1 MFDLKCAFKTIT
13 SMKLNSRL
21 LFHSFWMASVG
32 AMASVSW
39 AQRAPATSVLTGLM
53 AEALARHPQVRMQQ
67 ALASAAG
74 VDIDSARWQ
83 YFPTPSLSVER
94 ANATNDPALVY
105 RDDPVATLRI
115 SQPIWTGG
123 KLGANVTRA
132 NELKQGKDASV
143 LEARQQL
150 SLRVLQ
156 AYTDWQVAY
165 LKGKAFEDS
174 LQGQSK
180 LLELVQR
187 RLSAGAATEA
197 DVLLSKSRIEST
209 QADLYGVEA
218 QKASAL
224 ARLGELLSRP
234 IPSAELST
242 TLTPPLPIDGDDAL
256 WLAKAQSNS
265 PSVQRLQAQALATEA
280 EVSAARADMYPQ
292 LSLRF
297 ERQHGS
303 FTYLNYGTVDRVYL
317 SVSSQVGAGLSTL
330 TQQQSA
336 QLRLTAAQTEVENER
351 QNINEQV
358 RNDLTLYRNLSRR
371 IPSLSTS
378 LQSTRLIQEA
388 WERQFLAGRKSWL
401 EVMNAVREIQQA
413 ESQLIDAQTNQMQ
426 LSWRLTIWAEGG
438 PSVPAVVR

>member
-1 MFDLKCAFKTIT
+1 
-13 SMKLNSRL
+13 MKLNNHL
-21 LFHSFWMASVG
+21 LFHTFLLG
-32 AMASVSW
+32 ALAALTSAAWGQV
-39 AQRAPATSVLTGLM
+39 APATGALPGLM

-74 VDIDSARWQ
+74 VDVDSARWQ

-94 ANATNDPALVY
+94 ANATNDPALVN
-105 RDDPVATLRI
+105 RDDPVSTLRI

-132 NELKQGKDASV
+132 NELKQSKEASV

-150 SLRVLQ
+150 ALRVLQ
-156 AYTDWQVAY
+156 AYTDWQLAH
-165 LKGKAFEDS
+165 LRGKAFEDS

-180 LLELVQR
+180 LLEQVQR

-209 QADLYGVEA
+209 QADLYGIES
-218 QKASAL
+218 QKAAAL
-224 ARLGELLSRP
+224 ARLSELLARRIQST
-234 IPSAELST
+234 ELSAA
-242 TLTPPLPIDGDDAL
+242 LSPPLPVEGDDSL
-256 WLAKAQSNS
+256 WMGKVQSNS

-317 SVSSQVGAGLSTL
+317 SVSSQVGAGLSTF

-351 QNINEQV
+351 QNLNEQV
-358 RNDLTLYRNLSRR
+358 RNDLTLYRNLSVR
-371 IPSLSTS
+371 IPSLNNA

-413 ESQLIDAQTNQMQ
+413 ESQLIEAQTNQMQ
-426 LSWRLTIWAEGG
+426 LSWRLTILADGG
-438 PSVPAVVR
+438 PRLPALSR

>member
-1 MFDLKCAFKTIT
+1 
-13 SMKLNSRL
+13 MKLNNHL
-21 LFHSFWMASVG
+21 LFHTFLLG
-32 AMASVSW
+32 ALAALTSAAWGQV
-39 AQRAPATSVLTGLM
+39 APATGALPGLM

-74 VDIDSARWQ
+74 VDVDSARWQ

-94 ANATNDPALVY
+94 ANATNDPALVN
-105 RDDPVATLRI
+105 RDDPVSTLRI

-132 NELKQGKDASV
+132 NELKQSKEASV

-150 SLRVLQ
+150 ALRVLQ
-156 AYTDWQVAY
+156 AYTDWQLAH
-165 LKGKAFEDS
+165 LRGKAFEDS

-180 LLELVQR
+180 LLEQVQR

-209 QADLYGVEA
+209 QADLYGIES
-218 QKASAL
+218 QKAAAL
-224 ARLGELLSRP
+224 ARLSELLARRIQST
-234 IPSAELST
+234 ELSAA
-242 TLTPPLPIDGDDAL
+242 LSPPLPVEGDDSL
-256 WLAKAQSNS
+256 WMGKVQSNS

-317 SVSSQVGAGLSTL
+317 SVSSQVGAGLSTF

-351 QNINEQV
+351 QNLNEQV
-358 RNDLTLYRNLSRR
+358 RNDLTLYRNLSVR
-371 IPSLSTS
+371 IPSLSNS

-413 ESQLIDAQTNQMQ
+413 ESQLIEAQTNQMQ
-426 LSWRLTIWAEGG
+426 LSWRLTILADGG
-438 PSVPAVVR
+438 PRLPALSR

>member
-1 MFDLKCAFKTIT
+1 
-13 SMKLNSRL
+13 MKLNNHL
-21 LFHSFWMASVG
+21 LFHGFLLAALCALINAAWGQVMPAIG
-32 AMASVSW
+32 AL
-39 AQRAPATSVLTGLM
+39 PGLM

-74 VDIDSARWQ
+74 VDVDSARWQ

-94 ANATNDPALVY
+94 ANATNDPALVN
-105 RDDPVATLRI
+105 RDDPVSTLRI

-132 NELKQGKDASV
+132 NELKQSKEASV
-143 LEARQQL
+143 MEARQQL
-150 SLRVLQ
+150 ALRVLQ
-156 AYTDWQVAY
+156 AYTDWQLAH
-165 LKGKAFEDS
+165 LRGKAYEDS

-180 LLELVQR
+180 LLEQVQR

-209 QADLYGVEA
+209 QADLYGIES
-218 QKASAL
+218 QKAAAL
-224 ARLGELLSRP
+224 ARLSELLARRIQST
-234 IPSAELST
+234 ELSAA
-242 TLTPPLPIDGDDAL
+242 LSPPLPVEGDDSL
-256 WLAKAQSNS
+256 WMGKVQSNS

-317 SVSSQVGAGLSTL
+317 SVSSQVGAGLSTF

-351 QNINEQV
+351 QNLNEQV
-358 RNDLTLYRNLSRR
+358 RNDLTLYRNLSVR
-371 IPSLSTS
+371 IPSLSNS

-413 ESQLIDAQTNQMQ
+413 ESQLIEAQTNQMQ
-426 LSWRLTIWAEGG
+426 LSWRLTILADGG
-438 PSVPAVVR
+438 PKLPAMSRESPP

>member
-1 MFDLKCAFKTIT
+1 
-13 SMKLNSRL
+13 MKLNNHL
-21 LFHSFWMASVG
+21 LFHTFLLG
-32 AMASVSW
+32 ALAALTSAAWGQV
-39 AQRAPATSVLTGLM
+39 APATGALPGLM

-74 VDIDSARWQ
+74 VDVDSARWQ

-94 ANATNDPALVY
+94 ANATNDPALVN
-105 RDDPVATLRI
+105 RDDPVSTLRI

-132 NELKQGKDASV
+132 NELKQSKEASV

-150 SLRVLQ
+150 ALRVLQ
-156 AYTDWQVAY
+156 AYTDWQLAH
-165 LKGKAFEDS
+165 LRGKAFEDS

-180 LLELVQR
+180 LLEQVQR

-209 QADLYGVEA
+209 QADLYGIES
-218 QKASAL
+218 QKAAAL
-224 ARLGELLSRP
+224 ARLSELLARRIQST
-234 IPSAELST
+234 ELSAA
-242 TLTPPLPIDGDDAL
+242 LSPPLPVEGDDSL
-256 WLAKAQSNS
+256 WMGKVQSNS

-280 EVSAARADMYPQ
+280 EVSAARADIYPQ

-317 SVSSQVGAGLSTL
+317 SVSSQVGAGLSTF

-351 QNINEQV
+351 QNLNEQV
-358 RNDLTLYRNLSRR
+358 RNDLTLYRNLSVR
-371 IPSLSTS
+371 IPSLNNA

-413 ESQLIDAQTNQMQ
+413 ESQLIEAQTNQMQ
-426 LSWRLTIWAEGG
+426 LSWRLTILADGG
-438 PSVPAVVR
+438 PRLPALSR

>member
-1 MFDLKCAFKTIT
+1 
-13 SMKLNSRL
+13 
-21 LFHSFWMASVG
+21 
-32 AMASVSW
+32 
-39 AQRAPATSVLTGLM
+39 M

-74 VDIDSARWQ
+74 VDVDSARWQ

-94 ANATNDPALVY
+94 ANATNDPALVN
-105 RDDPVATLRI
+105 RDDPVSTLRI

-132 NELKQGKDASV
+132 NELKQSKEASV
-143 LEARQQL
+143 MEARQQL
-150 SLRVLQ
+150 ALRVLQ
-156 AYTDWQVAY
+156 AYTDWQLAH
-165 LKGKAFEDS
+165 LRGKAFEDS

-180 LLELVQR
+180 LLEQVQR

-209 QADLYGVEA
+209 QADLYGIES
-218 QKASAL
+218 QKAAAL
-224 ARLGELLSRP
+224 ARLSELLARRIQST
-234 IPSAELST
+234 ELSAA
-242 TLTPPLPIDGDDAL
+242 LSPPLPVEGDDSL
-256 WLAKAQSNS
+256 WMGKVQSNS

-317 SVSSQVGAGLSTL
+317 SVSSQVGAGLSTF

-351 QNINEQV
+351 QNLNEQV
-358 RNDLTLYRNLSRR
+358 RNDLTLYRNLSVR
-371 IPSLSTS
+371 IPSLNNA

-413 ESQLIDAQTNQMQ
+413 ESQLIEAQTNQMQ
-426 LSWRLTIWAEGG
+426 LSWRLTILADGG
-438 PSVPAVVR
+438 PRLPALSR

>member
-1 MFDLKCAFKTIT
+1 
-13 SMKLNSRL
+13 MKLNNHL
-21 LFHSFWMASVG
+21 LFHTFLLG
-32 AMASVSW
+32 ALAALTSAAWGQV
-39 AQRAPATSVLTGLM
+39 APATGALPGLM

-74 VDIDSARWQ
+74 VDVDSARWQ

-94 ANATNDPALVY
+94 ANATNDPALVN
-105 RDDPVATLRI
+105 RDDPVSTLRI

-132 NELKQGKDASV
+132 NELKQSKEASV

-150 SLRVLQ
+150 ALRVLQ
-156 AYTDWQVAY
+156 AYTDWQLAH
-165 LKGKAFEDS
+165 LRGKAYEDS

-180 LLELVQR
+180 LLEQVQR

-209 QADLYGVEA
+209 QADLYGIES
-218 QKASAL
+218 QKAAAL
-224 ARLGELLSRP
+224 ARLSELLARRIQST
-234 IPSAELST
+234 ELSAA
-242 TLTPPLPIDGDDAL
+242 LSPPLPVEGDDSL
-256 WLAKAQSNS
+256 WMGKVQSNS

-317 SVSSQVGAGLSTL
+317 SVSSQVGAGLSTF

-351 QNINEQV
+351 QNLNEQV
-358 RNDLTLYRNLSRR
+358 RNDLTLYRNLSVR
-371 IPSLSTS
+371 IPSLNNA

-413 ESQLIDAQTNQMQ
+413 ESQLIEAQTNQMQ
-426 LSWRLTIWAEGG
+426 LSWRLTILADGG
-438 PSVPAVVR
+438 PRLPALSR